1 MANPRIERYL
11 EVVLLSNG
19 AVDVLGAVLM
29 IAFPPFGLP
38 IPGYQQLHYQTAFAV
53 GGWGIAAFSFGVARL
68 WASRQPAYRWYMA
81 TVGVLEGALLS
92 LYCLA
97 RVGCSPTTLPEA
109 ALPLSISLVF
119 GLAYAAA
126 LLWRARAR

>member
-1 MANPRIERYL
+1 MACPGTERYL
-11 EVVLLSNG
+11 AVVLLLNG
-19 AVDVLGAVLM
+19 AVNVLAAVMM
-29 IAFPPFGLP
+29 IAFPALGLH

-97 RVGCSPTTLPEA
+97 RIAWSPTTLLEA
-109 ALPLSISLVF
+109 ALPLSIALLF
-119 GLAYAAA
+119 GLAYAVAM
-126 LLWRARAR
+126 LWRARTA